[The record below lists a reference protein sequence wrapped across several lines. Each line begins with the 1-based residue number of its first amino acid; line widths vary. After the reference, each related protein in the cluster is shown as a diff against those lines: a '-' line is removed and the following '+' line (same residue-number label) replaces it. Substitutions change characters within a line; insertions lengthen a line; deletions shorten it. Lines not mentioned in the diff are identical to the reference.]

1 MKKKIVVAI
10 ISIALSAS
18 PAFAGKR
25 TKFYDENSHYVGF
38 IENGKVYDAGS
49 RYKGHIEK
57 SGKYYDE
64 KSHYKGHIEKTKGQ
78 KKTQRHYE
86 ESDD

>member
-1 MKKKIVVAI
+1 MKKKIVVAV
-10 ISIALSAS
+10 IAIVLSTS

-38 IENGKVYDAGS
+38 VENGKVYDAGS

-64 KSHYKGHIEKTKGQ
+64 KSHYKGRIEKSGDR
-78 KKTQRHYE
+78 KKSHNHHE